1 VRQHGRH
8 QNNAMNDWF
17 HHERPLII
25 GHRGASSYAPEN
37 SLAAVALAAEQGADG
52 VEFDV
57 QLSADGHPVLMHDST
72 VDRTSNGRGRVSD
85 LTLAELKRLDLG
97 DGQTVPTLEELFSTF
112 GSQLLY
118 NVEIKAW
125 NIRGQGLETA
135 VAQAIA
141 RHKLAARVV
150 VSSFNPLVLRRIRP
164 QLPPPAGLGLL
175 RYRGLLQYSY
185 LITPSDADHPHH
197 TMVHEAYMRW
207 ARRRG
212 QRVNVWTV
220 DDPAEAQRLTRLG
233 VQAIITNKPDIIREA
248 VKATP

>member
-1 VRQHGRH
+1 
-8 QNNAMNDWF
+8 MNDWF

-37 SLAAVALAAEQGADG
+37 SLQAVALAAEQGADG

-85 LTLAELKRLDLG
+85 LTLAQLKQLDLG
-97 DGQTVPTLEELFSTF
+97 DGQTVPTLDELFTTF

-118 NVEIKAW
+118 NVEIKEW
-125 NIRGQGLETA
+125 SLRGRGLETA
-135 VAQAIA
+135 VAQCIA
-141 RHKLAARVV
+141 RHDLAAKVV
-150 VSSFNPLVLRRIRP
+150 ISSFNPLVLRRLRP
-164 QLPPPAGLGLL
+164 HLPTPAGLGML

-185 LITPSDADHPHH
+185 LFAHSDADHPHYS
-197 TMVHEAYMRW
+197 MVHEAYMRW
-207 ARRRG
+207 AKGRS

-233 VQAIITNKPDIIREA
+233 VQAIITNKPDIIRKA
-248 VKATP
+248 VRDIL